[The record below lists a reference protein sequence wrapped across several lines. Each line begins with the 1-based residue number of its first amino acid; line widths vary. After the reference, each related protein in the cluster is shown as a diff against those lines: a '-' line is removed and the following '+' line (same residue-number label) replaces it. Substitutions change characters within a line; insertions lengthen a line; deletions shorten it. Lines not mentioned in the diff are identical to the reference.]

1 MHNIAILVQYD
12 GTDFFGFQKQ
22 KDQITIQGEIE
33 KAISKELDAEFR
45 LTASGRT
52 DRGVHAACQIMNF
65 KTLKFYLPIYKYHE
79 ILNNSLPK
87 GIRVL
92 QAWKVHPTFNSRF
105 YPIEREY
112 SYTVITKL
120 DVFQSRF
127 ATYYPYELELGK
139 LNKAAGYFIGKHD
152 FTTFSKFNKDTKHYE
167 CNVRSLEWYQINEY
181 TFRMFIRAN
190 RFVYSMV
197 RSLTGAMLDA
207 ARGRREIESLKID
220 LEKTD
225 RSLNSEVAPP
235 EGLKLNRVIY
245 PDEFN
250 FINEYVI
257 NNCDKPVPASGVE
270 E

>member
-22 KDQITIQGEIE
+22 KNQITIQGDIE
-33 KAISKELDAEFR
+33 NAISKELDADFR

-65 KTLKFYLPIYKYHE
+65 KTLKFYFPIQKYHE

-92 QAWKVHPTFNSRF
+92 QAWKVHPTFNARF
-105 YPIEREY
+105 YPVEREY
-112 SYTVITKL
+112 SYTVINQL
-120 DVFQSRF
+120 DVFQSRY
-127 ATYYPYELELGK
+127 ATYYPYPLELEK
-139 LNKAAGYFIGKHD
+139 LNTATKYFIGKHD
-152 FTTFSKFNKDTKHYE
+152 FTTFSKFNKDTKHYI
-167 CNVRSLEWYQINEY
+167 CNVSYLEWFQLNDY
-181 TFRMFIRAN
+181 TFRMFIKAN

-207 ARGRREIESLKID
+207 ARGRREVESLKAD
-220 LEKTD
+220 LEKVD

-245 PDEFN
+245 PEDYS

-257 NNCDKPVPASGVE
+257 DNCDKPVPESGLEV
-270 E
+270 